1 MPSPT
6 HEYRFIESDTKTII
20 SNGEQPV
27 TSFEVNEFWQAA
39 ALTNDEQP
47 ISPVFHP
54 ESPAT
59 ETAGG
64 QGAGTAAET
73 AMVPDRSG

>member
-1 MPSPT
+1 MPLETYTYS
-6 HEYRFIESDTKTII
+6 YIESDTQTLIEH
-20 SNGEQPV
+20 GDQPV

-39 ALTNDEQP
+39 ALTSDEQP

-64 QGAGTAAET
+64 QDAGTVEEMAT
-73 AMVPDRSG
+73 VPG